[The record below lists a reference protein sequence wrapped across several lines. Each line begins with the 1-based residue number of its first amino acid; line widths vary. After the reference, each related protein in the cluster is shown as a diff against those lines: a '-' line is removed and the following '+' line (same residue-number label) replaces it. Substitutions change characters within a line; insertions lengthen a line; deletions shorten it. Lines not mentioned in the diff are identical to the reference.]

1 MSKDLQ
7 RCGDAELLELYASGR
22 SEDAFAELVRRHVD
36 LVYSAALRQVGEDAA
51 AASDVTQAVFVELAR
66 QARRLVRHPSLNG
79 WLYTAA
85 RRTALRHV
93 RTEVRRRSREQ
104 AAQEMKEMET
114 EPGVEADWARI
125 LPVLDEAMH
134 ELGETDRHAV
144 LLRHFERRPLAE
156 VGARLG
162 LGENAARMR
171 VDRALGKLRRHL
183 ARRGVTST
191 TTALATVL
199 AGEAVGSAPPT
210 LAAAVSG
217 VALGG
222 VAAAAIGFPLFTF
235 MAATSLKIAA
245 AGVLLAVVGTLL
257 VSEHREAGRLR
268 TDNENLREQLA
279 RWESAVAAS
288 SEAAARDAEELAR
301 LRGHQDELLRLRGEL
316 AGLRNRRVVT
326 SAPSPSESAPV
337 PSSTPAYSANVRTT
351 VQPGQMVVM
360 GGWSWTEGRRGVLLV
375 TPSHHAG
382 DDGQPVI
389 EITHS
394 VVLVPEEMMSGL
406 GWDSLGS
413 DSREPSEHHVLNVRD
428 AKALLEQLKARREI
442 EVMSSP
448 TITVRDLERAG
459 IGLTSDDRPDAVTF
473 DVVSHVQPDGQI
485 DLNLVG
491 GVEKGPVAG
500 SRDGTAKRDPGTTK
514 AL

>member
-1 MSKDLQ
+1 
-7 RCGDAELLELYASGR
+7 
-22 SEDAFAELVRRHVD
+22 
-36 LVYSAALRQVGEDAA
+36 
-51 AASDVTQAVFVELAR
+51 
-66 QARRLVRHPSLNG
+66 
-79 WLYTAA
+79 
-85 RRTALRHV
+85 
-93 RTEVRRRSREQ
+93 
-104 AAQEMKEMET
+104 MET

-134 ELGETDRHAV
+134 ELGATDRHAA

-183 ARRGVTST
+183 VRRGVTST
-191 TTALATVL
+191 NSALATVL
-199 AGEAVGSAPPT
+199 AGEAVGSAPPA

-217 VALGG
+217 AALGS
-222 VAAAAIGFPLFTF
+222 VAAAAIGFPFFTF
-235 MAATSLKIAA
+235 MAATPLKIAA

-268 TDNENLREQLA
+268 TDNGNLREQLA
-279 RWESAVAAS
+279 QWESTAAAS

-326 SAPSPSESAPV
+326 FPPSPSEAAPV
-337 PSSTPAYSANVRTT
+337 TSTTPPYAANVRTT
-351 VQPGQMVVM
+351 VQPGQMVVT

-375 TPSHHAG
+375 TPTYHAG

-394 VVLVPEEMMSGL
+394 VALVPEEMMSGL

-413 DSREPSEHHVLNVRD
+413 DSRDPSEHRVLNVRD
-428 AKALLEQLKARREI
+428 AKAMLEQLKARREVEI
-442 EVMSSP
+442 MSSP
-448 TITVRDLERAG
+448 TITARDSERAG

-491 GVEKGPVAG
+491 SVEKAPVAG
-500 SRDGTAKRDPGTTK
+500 SQDAAAKRDSKQAK